1 MGMDKSEFIR
11 CAELSNYGTRKE
23 AEEYVTANPKE
34 NYDIN
39 DFIELYHNNQKE
51 YRNGYHK
58 GLHEAYGVNGRT
70 TAMRNGIKGNS
81 SGLQDWG

>member
-1 MGMDKSEFIR
+1 MVMDKSKFIR
-11 CAELSNYGTRKE
+11 CAELSNFGTKKE
-23 AEEYVTANPKE
+23 AEEYATANPKE

-58 GLHEAYGVNGRT
+58 GLHEDYGVNGRT

-81 SGLQDWG
+81 SGSQDWV